1 MLWFIF
7 PPCLHVC
14 LHFLLLFPVSQ
25 WKTQRV
31 RPKGVSFGSKLNRTQ
46 LKKKKS
52 RTEKKEKHWQVFN
65 KFDAFMIAGESV
77 WCSWL
82 PPLDLLGLGKRNEA
96 AGRYE
101 VCLLSRSLCEPVLS
115 PRSLSLRQQKSERD
129 AAAQST
135 LPVRGARPAAYIVQ
149 CKRKL
154 DLITALC

>member
-46 LKKKKS
+46 KG
-52 RTEKKEKHWQVFN
+52 KKEQNRKER
-65 KFDAFMIAGESV
+65 KTLAGVQQV
-77 WCSWL
+77 WCVHDSGRVSVV
-82 PPLDLLGLGKRNEA
+82 LLIADGGFIGAGKKNEA

-101 VCLLSRSLCEPVLS
+101 VWLLSRSLCEPALR
-115 PRSLSLRQQKSERD
+115 PCSLSLRQQKSESD
-129 AAAQST
+129 TAAQST
-135 LPVRGARPAAYIVQ
+135 LPVRGSLPAAYIVQ
-149 CKRKL
+149 CKWKL